1 MVKRTMQIAK
11 IYFIAFLLLLSTFAI
26 GVGKVQVII
35 DSKIPMVYEKID
47 LSAEL
52 MNSFSADIPD
62 NILRVVHVIDLKKE
76 AYSRKVNEFVRD
88 KEGTY
93 VYYNGTYYYTSK

>member
-47 LSAEL
+47 LSA
-52 MNSFSADIPD
+52 D
-62 NILRVVHVIDLKKE
+62 
-76 AYSRKVNEFVRD
+76 
-88 KEGTY
+88 
-93 VYYNGTYYYTSK
+93 